1 MMTQLLA
8 KPLQIAT
15 VSAVLLAIA
24 TSATQAASLTWNYAA
39 DSSSDG
45 ISALGVGS
53 LSENEMFGLAYAQDS
68 ENIYF
73 AFNSNLSLG
82 GSNPWGDFFLNFN
95 YWQNPSIDSSLT
107 NGNLLAVHFDADN
120 QSGATQGLGLYQLNP
135 NDSLLFTADFANYD
149 EYNQPVWESGG
160 QVTNIT
166 GLGIGESQN
175 YLGAYG
181 RSVMG
186 SGTKIGDI
194 QLFEQNQLTLLGLDF
209 SRQPLG
215 SSIFG
220 FSFARSLL
228 PDGNLDWIGHVM
240 AQSGADTM
248 GIIGQFQ
255 PGSAFPPP
263 PNLDPTPSPNPDP
276 NPQSVPEP
284 SALMAMVVAL
294 VGFCTRKSR

>member
-1 MMTQLLA
+1 MMTQLLT
-8 KPLQIAT
+8 KPLQLAT
-15 VSAVLLAIA
+15 VSAVLWAIA

-45 ISALGVGS
+45 ISTLGVS
-53 LSENEMFGLAYAQDS
+53 SESEMFGLAYAQDS

-82 GSNPWGDFFLNFN
+82 GTNPWGDFFLNFN
-95 YWQNPSIDSSLT
+95 YWQNPSIDSSLA
-107 NGNLLAVHFDADN
+107 NGNLLAVHFDAEN
-120 QSGATQGLGLYQLNP
+120 SSGATEGLGVYQLNP
-135 NDSLLFTADFANYD
+135 NDSLLFTADWANYD
-149 EYNQPVWESGG
+149 QYNQQVWQSGG

-186 SGTKIGDI
+186 SGTKLGDI

-209 SRQPLG
+209 SGQPLG

-248 GIIGQFQ
+248 GMIGQFQ

-263 PNLDPTPSPNPDP
+263 PNPTPSPDLDPDP
-276 NPQSVPEP
+276 QPVPEP
-284 SALMAMVVAL
+284 SVLMAMVVAL
-294 VGFCTRKSR
+294 VGFCTRKSP